1 MALLVATTTPPTFAP
16 AVATQPQRI
25 ACTES
30 TSFTFTNLLSGE
42 SPEPHPTTLRGW
54 IRCFL
59 EQTHSN
65 KGTTEENSFRSLF

>member
-30 TSFTFTNLLSGE
+30 TSFTFTNLLTGE
-42 SPEPHPTTLRGW
+42 SPELHAALRGW
-54 IRCFL
+54 IRSFL

-65 KGTTEENSFRSLF
+65 DGTTEENSFRSLF